1 MFEKL
6 LEIQT
11 DFFFY
16 KIMRVKMSVEK
27 VLTKVFEYNIVA
39 VRNICDPI
47 VSHLLIHIQVDV
59 SSCNKY
65 TFIINYY
72 YNDI

>member
-27 VLTKVFEYNIVA
+27 VLTKVFEYIVA
-39 VRNICDPI
+39 VSNICDPI
-47 VSHLLIHIQVDV
+47 VSPLLIHIQVDV